1 MRILVI
7 DDEEC
12 IRDSLRM
19 YLADRGHEVM
29 TLEHPSHCDGDESR
43 LCHGQETCADVL
55 IIDQWMPEMTGIEYL
70 ARRHDWGC
78 RALGQRK
85 ALISANLSEAQRRQ
99 ALNLGCTVF
108 VKPVSLEQIENWLA
122 G

>member
-1 MRILVI
+1 MRILIV
-7 DDEEC
+7 DDEES
-12 IRDSLRM
+12 IRDSLNI
-19 YLADRGHEVM
+19 YLTERGHDVL
-29 TLEHPSHCDGDESR
+29 TLEHPSRCDGESNR
-43 LCHGQETCADVL
+43 LCHGHETCADVL

-85 ALISANLSEAQRRQ
+85 ALISANLSEQQRLQ
-99 ALNLGCTVF
+99 ALELGCTVF
-108 VKPVSLEQIENWLA
+108 AKPVSLEQIENWLE